1 MNSNTTKLLYEALEA
16 KYIAQ
21 QKVDVARLHIYATS
35 AVGIGEHSQI
45 TQEMDDLIGQ
55 LNDAG
60 DRLSTL
66 YSYVNPANA
75 STLNKNS
82 NNINHE

>member
-21 QKVDVARLHIYATS
+21 QKDALARLHVYATA
-35 AVGIGEHSQI
+35 AVGIGEHPQI
-45 TQEMDDLIGQ
+45 THEMDELIGQ
-55 LNDAG
+55 LADAN

-66 YSYVNPANA
+66 YGHVNPANV

>member
-21 QKVDVARLHIYATS
+21 QKDALARLHVYATS

-66 YSYVNPANA
+66 YSYVNPSNPAN
-75 STLNKNS
+75 LNKTD
-82 NNINHE
+82 NNIN

>member
-21 QKVDVARLHIYATS
+21 QKDALARLHVYATA
-35 AVGIGEHSQI
+35 AVGIGEHPQI
-45 TQEMDDLIGQ
+45 THEMDELIGQ
-55 LNDAG
+55 LADAD

-66 YSYVNPANA
+66 YRHVSPST

-82 NNINHE
+82 NNIN

>member
-21 QKVDVARLHIYATS
+21 QKDALARLHIYATS